1 MSTFVHFL
9 FEFISVFFDGVIN
22 IFKGFFNGIIQIFNF
37 KEYLR
42 VFNYYKGEF
51 GVSGWILAIIVAL
64 VVLALMALLVFLVF
78 VLIRKYLRFRKTLVE
93 QESMLDEIG
102 NLNKQVNTL
111 VKEKEKLLAMKVS
124 NLGLKPGQG
133 DSMIDEPSEEGE
145 QAETPEGEENGE
157 TDLKK
162 MNLDNVRFTKLH
174 EVDIEFANYKPQNY
188 GNSFTL
194 PELVET
200 FRNFAASKLRLYYT
214 SEMIR
219 IFISGLACTRLIIL
233 QGISGTGKTS
243 LAYAFGKFIKHDAI
257 IASVQPSWRDRTELF
272 GYFNEF
278 TKKFNET
285 EVLKGMYEAGY
296 TDDVYV
302 TVLDEMNIA
311 RVEYYFA
318 EMLSILE
325 MPSRDEWI
333 IELVASK
340 WDTDPVRL
348 FDGKLKIPGNMW
360 YIGTINND
368 DSTFAVTDKV
378 YDRAMP
384 IDINDKGQVFTP
396 VDTEALDINSSYLE
410 SLFDKAKAENQISE
424 ENQEKINKMD
434 DYVIK
439 HFRIAF
445 GNRIVKQM
453 NEFVA
458 AYIACGGK
466 EVDGIDYF
474 IARKILRKFEQLNLA
489 YIRDE
494 IDGFIKF
501 LDQEFG
507 KDNFNECKDYL
518 LRMKKMV

>member
-1 MSTFVHFL
+1 MSTFVRFL
-9 FEFISVFFDGVIN
+9 YEFMSVFFNGLFTIG
-22 IFKGFFNGIIQIFNF
+22 KGIVSGFAQMFNVSEYLYIIQFYKNDF
-37 KEYLR
+37 KVAE
-42 VFNYYKGEF
+42 
-51 GVSGWILAIIVAL
+51 WILVVIAIIVL
-64 VVLALMALLVFLVF
+64 LLLLGLILALGWLI
-78 VLIRKYLRFRKTLVE
+78 IRKYIRFRKTLVE
-93 QESMLDEIG
+93 QESMLSEIG
-102 NLNKQVNTL
+102 ELNKKVASL
-111 VKEKEKLLAMKVS
+111 VKEKEEILAMKVS
-124 NLGLKPGQG
+124 QLGLKPNEEAE
-133 DSMIDEPSEEGE
+133 ILSEE
-145 QAETPEGEENGE
+145 ENKDKQDDVE
-157 TDLKK
+157 K
-162 MNLDNVRFTKLH
+162 LDDDGNYRFSKLH
-174 EVDIEFANYKPQNY
+174 AIDLQYMDYKVQNY
-188 GNSFTL
+188 NNTFTL
-194 PELVET
+194 EELVEH
-200 FRNFAASKLRLYYT
+200 FRNFAASKLKLYYT
-214 SEMIR
+214 TNMIR
-219 IFISGLACTRLIIL
+219 LFISSLSATKLVIL

-243 LAYAFGKFIKHDAI
+243 LAYAWGKFIKRDAI

-285 EVLKGMYEAGY
+285 DVLKGMYIAGY

-325 MPSRDEWI
+325 MPSRDEWV
-333 IELVASK
+333 IELVPSS
-340 WDTDPVRL
+340 WDNDPKKLRN
-348 FDGKLKIPGNMW
+348 GKLQIPGNMW

-396 VDTEALDINSSYLE
+396 IDTEAMNINSSYLE
-410 SLFDKAKAENQISE
+410 GLFAEAKQKHPLSE
-424 ENQEKINKMD
+424 DMERKINDMD

-453 NEFVA
+453 RDFVA
-458 AYIACGGK
+458 TYVECGGT
-466 EVDGIDYF
+466 EVDGVDYY

-494 IDGFIKF
+494 IDGFIDYLNKS
-501 LDQEFG
+501 FG
-507 KDNFNECKDYL
+507 KEHFNECKDYL
-518 LRMKKMV
+518 LRLKKLV

>member
-1 MSTFVHFL
+1 MSTFIRFL
-9 FEFISVFFDGVIN
+9 FEFMSVFFSGVGLIFGG
-22 IFKGFFNGIIQIFNF
+22 IFKGIIQMFNISQ
-37 KEYLR
+37 YLSVIDFYR
-42 VFNYYKGEF
+42 KDF
-51 GVSGWILAIIVAL
+51 GGLEWILVILAIVIML
-64 VVLALMALLVFLVF
+64 VILG
-78 VLIRKYLRFRKTLVE
+78 LIILIIGFAFKRYFKFRKTLVE
-93 QESMLDEIG
+93 QESMLEEIG
-102 NLNKQVNTL
+102 TLNRQVATL
-111 VKEKEKLLAMKVS
+111 VQEKEQILAMKVS
-124 NLGLKPGQG
+124 QLGLKPGESATLSG
-133 DSMIDEPSEEGE
+133 VGGSSKVGEADTSEEDSNDE
-145 QAETPEGEENGE
+145 DISA
-157 TDLKK
+157 
-162 MNLDNVRFTKLH
+162 DNIRFSKLH
-174 EVDIEFANYKPQNY
+174 AIDLEFKDYKPQNY
-188 GNSFTL
+188 NNTFTL
-194 PELVET
+194 QELVEL

-214 SEMIR
+214 TEMIR
-219 IFISGLACTRLIIL
+219 LFISGLSATKLVIL

-243 LAYAFGKFIKHDAI
+243 LAYAWGKFIRNDAI
-257 IASVQPSWRDRTELF
+257 MASVQPSWRDRTELF

-285 EVLKGMYEAGY
+285 DVLKGMYLAGY

-333 IELVASK
+333 VELVPSA
-340 WDTDPVRL
+340 WDTDPKKL
-348 FDGKLKIPGNMW
+348 INGKLKIPGNMW

-384 IDINDKGQVFTP
+384 IDINDKGQVFDP
-396 VDTEALDINSSYLE
+396 VDTESMNINNSYLE
-410 SLFDKAKAENQISE
+410 GLFTEAKKNHPLSSE
-424 ENQEKINKMD
+424 MEQKIEEMD

-453 NEFVA
+453 RDFVA
-458 AYIACGGK
+458 TYVECGGT
-466 EVDGIDYF
+466 EVDGVDYY

-494 IDGFIKF
+494 IDPYIEF
-501 LDQEFG
+501 LDKTFG
-507 KDNFNECKDYL
+507 RDHFNECKEYL
-518 LRMKKMV
+518 NRLKKMV

>member
-1 MSTFVHFL
+1 MSKFINFL
-9 FEFISVFFDGVIN
+9 YEFMSV
-22 IFKGFFNGIIQIFNF
+22 FFNGIKSFFQGIIDCVTQIFNITN
-37 KEYLR
+37 YLD
-42 VFNYYKGEF
+42 VIKFYKDEF
-51 GVSGWILAIIVAL
+51 GISEWVLAVIAIIVML
-64 VVLALMALLVFLVF
+64 LILALIIFLVFLLV
-78 VLIRKYLRFRKTLVE
+78 RKYIRFRKTLVE
-93 QESMLDEIG
+93 QEGMLDEIAV
-102 NLNKQVNTL
+102 LNRKVSDL
-111 VKEKEKLLAMKVS
+111 VTEKEEILAMKVS
-124 NLGLKPGQG
+124 QMGLSPKE
-133 DSMIDEPSEEGE
+133 SATIDLPKSKEES
-145 QAETPEGEENGE
+145 GEETDEDNGDDE
-157 TDLKK
+157 LFDES
-162 MNLDNVRFTKLH
+162 VRFTKLH
-174 EVDIEFANYKPQNY
+174 TIDVEFRNYKLQNY
-188 GNSFTL
+188 NNTFTL
-194 PELVET
+194 EELVEL
-200 FRNFAASKLRLYYT
+200 FRNFAASRLGLYYK

-219 IFISGLACTRLIIL
+219 LFISALSCTKLVIL

-243 LAYAFGKFIKHDAI
+243 LAYAWGKFIKNDAI

-285 EVLKGMYEAGY
+285 EILKKMYEAGY
-296 TDDVYV
+296 NDDVYV
-302 TVLDEMNIA
+302 AVLDEMNIA

-333 IELVASK
+333 VELVSSS
-340 WDTDPVRL
+340 WPNDPKNL
-348 FDGKLKIPGNMW
+348 IDGKLKIPGNMW

-378 YDRAMP
+378 YDRALP
-384 IDINDKGQVFTP
+384 IDINDKGQVFDPIPT
-396 VDTEALDINSSYLE
+396 DAMNINSSYLE
-410 SLFDKAKAENQISE
+410 GLFQTAKEKHPLTE
-424 ENQEKINKMD
+424 EMVKKIDEMD

-453 NEFVA
+453 GDFVA
-458 AYIACGGK
+458 TYVECGGL
-466 EVDGIDYF
+466 EVDGVDYF

-507 KDNFNECKDYL
+507 REHFGECKEYL
-518 LRMKKMV
+518 LRLKKMV

>member
-1 MSTFVHFL
+1 MNTYIRFL
-9 FEFISVFFDGVIN
+9 FEFMSVFFSGIGK
-22 IFKGFFNGIIQIFNF
+22 IIGGFIGGIIQMFNF
-37 KEYLR
+37 SEYAY
-42 VFNYYKGEF
+42 VIEF
-51 GVSGWILAIIVAL
+51 YRGDLKTSEWVL
-64 VVLALMALLVFLVF
+64 VVIAVIILLILLG
-78 VLIRKYLRFRKTLVE
+78 LIIGVVYFILRKYLVFRKTQLE
-93 QESMLDEIG
+93 HESMLEEIG
-102 NLNKQVNTL
+102 SLNKEVAQL
-111 VKEKEKLLAMKVS
+111 VQEKEKILAMKVS
-124 NLGLKPGQG
+124 QLGLKP
-133 DSMIDEPSEEGE
+133 DEE
-145 QAETPEGEENGE
+145 AEVLEDVDNPEGETNKNDDPALE
-157 TDLKK
+157 
-162 MNLDNVRFTKLH
+162 NVRFSKLYSIDK
-174 EVDIEFANYKPQNY
+174 EYKDYKVQNY
-188 GNSFTL
+188 GNTFTL
-194 PELVET
+194 EELVEI
-200 FRNFAASKLRLYYT
+200 FRNFAASKLRLYYS

-219 IFISGLACTRLIIL
+219 LFLSALASTKLVIL

-243 LAYAFGKFIKHDAI
+243 LAYAWGKFIRRDAI

-285 EVLKGMYEAGY
+285 DVLKKMYEAGY

-333 IELVASK
+333 VELVPST
-340 WDTDPVRL
+340 WDTDPKL
-348 FDGKLKIPGNMW
+348 LIEGKLKIPGNMW

-384 IDINDKGQVFTP
+384 IDINDKGTLFEPIET
-396 VDTEALDINSSYLE
+396 DSMNINSSYLE
-410 SLFDKAKAENQISE
+410 GLFEKAKVEHPMS
-424 ENQEKINKMD
+424 QEMSDKINELD

-445 GNRIVKQM
+445 GNRIVKHM
-453 NEFVA
+453 KGFVSN
-458 AYIACGGK
+458 YVACGGT
-466 EVDGIDYF
+466 EVNGVDYF

-494 IDGFIKF
+494 IDDFIVFIDKT
-501 LDQEFG
+501 FG
-507 KDNFNECKDYL
+507 KENFNECKEYL
-518 LRMKKMV
+518 LRLKKLV

>member
-1 MSTFVHFL
+1 MDTYVRFL
-9 FEFISVFFDGVIN
+9 FEFMSVFFRGLGLIVG
-22 IFKGFFNGIIQIFNF
+22 GFVNGLIQIFNISDYISVINF
-37 KEYLR
+37 YKKDFSGGEW
-42 VFNYYKGEF
+42 VF
-51 GVSGWILAIIVAL
+51 VIIAIIIMII
-64 VVLALMALLVFLVF
+64 VL
-78 VLIRKYLRFRKTLVE
+78 VLIVLLILFFVRKYLRFRKTLVE
-93 QESMLDEIG
+93 QESMLQEIAT
-102 NLNKQVNTL
+102 LNNEVASL
-111 VKEKEKLLAMKVS
+111 VQEKEKILAMKVS
-124 NLGLKPGQG
+124 QIGLQPGEDSTIPIEG
-133 DSMIDEPSEEGE
+133 DSSTEGSSEEVSGGE
-145 QAETPEGEENGE
+145 GDVVDDDPNA
-157 TDLKK
+157 
-162 MNLDNVRFTKLH
+162 RFSKLH
-174 EVDIEFANYKPQNY
+174 SIDVQFKDYKIQEY

-194 PELVET
+194 EELVEL

-214 SEMIR
+214 TNMIR
-219 IFISGLACTRLIIL
+219 LFISGLSATKLVIL

-243 LAYAFGKFIKHDAI
+243 LAYAWGKFIKNDAI

-285 EVLKGMYEAGY
+285 DVLKGMYLAGY

-333 IELVASK
+333 IELVPSA
-340 WDTDPVRL
+340 WDNDPVKL
-348 FDGKLKIPGNMW
+348 NAGKLQIPGNMW

-384 IDINDKGQVFTP
+384 IDINDKGQVFEP
-396 VDTEALDINSSYLE
+396 VDTESMNINSSYLE
-410 SLFDKAKAENQISE
+410 GLFAEAKNKYPLTEDMEKKISD
-424 ENQEKINKMD
+424 MD

-453 NEFVA
+453 KDFVA
-458 AYIACGGK
+458 TYVACGGT
-466 EVDGIDYF
+466 EVDGVDYY

-494 IDGFIKF
+494 IDPFIEF
-501 LDQEFG
+501 LDKSFG
-507 KDNFNECKDYL
+507 KENFNECKEYL
-518 LRMKKMV
+518 LRLKKMV